1 MRCSRTYV
9 VAVTAALLAG
19 GVSPVAAEAKQA
31 GDAKAVAA
39 RMLVTPGS
47 EALVTRLPARVVVR
61 VPSQTTR
68 LRVRLGRRDVTARF
82 RPGGGSRRVARL
94 RRSDGLRYGHNHLT
108 VLAERR
114 GRPAAEDAHS
124 FVLARR
130 DAKLARLRVR
140 PGPVTSLNVR
150 VPRAPRLAPKHFGQ
164 AGEVDRRLGA
174 IRRSR
179 TVRLWL
185 NGRQVT
191 RAVDRSR
198 PTRWTASLS
207 ATQGLRHGVNRLRLL
222 VTESDR
228 GRYTVLR
235 RRFVVRRD
243 RHLPAAGW
251 GVATRVG
258 APVRLD
264 GRRSRTAR
272 GERPDH
278 SWRILVRPRGSR
290 AKLRHADTAR
300 PRLTPDRRGRY
311 VIGLTVKARDKRA
324 TASQAAASVAD
335 RVPVTAGPSAPLVP
349 FKGFVKG
356 GGRPGDPPPGI
367 QVGGTFYP
375 HPNEGGFQWL
385 TLDRATLTPIDPV
398 TRQPSMTAGNN
409 WLDAR
414 QSTAGHALTDLTNA
428 LTKGGKD
435 ELVILAF
442 PMGNQLARPVDED
455 KAKAFNDAL
464 KLMGAGPVDAASL
477 KSGNQQL
484 VIMGVP
490 YGGDGSGWYSQI
502 FGTANQK
509 DVFSGWLMPEA
520 AVSASEPAP
529 YRFQP
534 ERVPFDTSSSPTPTT
549 ATTNTMTVRDRRI
562 DAALPTEPVGS
573 SRPSGGFQVVKI
585 DPISFT
591 AVDSAFFTTNYTG
604 DESQNGLHAV
614 SPLAAMAA
622 YLSDNPAR
630 YHVAVQS
637 VGHIGA
643 TSVPH
648 TPYENDRGTDAWNK
662 VSAALAVYGA
672 NPHKF
677 NTADGAYAFLGGP
690 SLEKGEVVESSSAVA
705 VDPTARKQTGT
716 LSGRASVDADAVFAP
731 AVADPTDSFKFEMY
745 DIAFSEPTPWPNKL
759 GGMDRITPPGN
770 DAEAAAY
777 RAALAFI
784 SKSPTMQ
791 EFNGWG
797 PDLRVAYVG
806 NLSLN
811 YSAAMNQLTN
821 LKYPGDDRTC
831 TQGAGRDVAPN
842 PGFSRNQFCH
852 LYDELQQEFGWLSKT
867 QALFDNWQKAL
878 YRANGAELVDLQG
891 VGKTIEN
898 AVAPTR
904 LAEILTD
911 VGEFILLVAED
922 AALFAPGGEL
932 GPLGVI
938 EAVAAIYQITMA
950 LTTDADTSVPMGD
963 RIKTKVDDMSLQVAN
978 RLSSAAKALD
988 SLEQVIVSDYGR
1000 LQALGNLAGTPRWS
1014 VNPNVMADQLRNSA
1028 KAYFY
1033 SELMPL
1039 PWGVHALKGTQFH
1052 NSDDPQ
1058 TCRVPGYRYTF
1069 YNAPDTA
1076 KLKWR
1081 GDFDVDG
1088 VRGGF
1093 FPTQFVLGR
1102 HSLTITAYAYPDPK
1116 LTDAMFLPRT
1126 TQNGLGMQLSDY
1138 IWTQFTRPPTDIAYC
1153 H

>member
-1 MRCSRTYV
+1 MRRSRTYV

-19 GVSPVAAEAKQA
+19 GASPAAAEAKQA
-31 GDAKAVAA
+31 ADATAVAA
-39 RMLVTPGS
+39 RMLVTPRS
-47 EALVTRLPARVVVR
+47 EALVTHLPARVVVR
-61 VPSQTTR
+61 VPPQTTR

-82 RPGGGSRRVARL
+82 RPSGGSRRVARL
-94 RRSDGLRYGHNHLT
+94 RRSDGLRYGHNHLV

-150 VPRAPRLAPKHFGQ
+150 VPRAPRLASKHFGQ

-198 PTRWTASLS
+198 LTRWTASLS
-207 ATQGLRHGVNRLRLL
+207 ATQGLRHGVNRLRML
-222 VTESDR
+222 VTEPDR
-228 GRYTVLR
+228 GRYAVLR

-264 GRRSRTAR
+264 GRRSRAAR
-272 GERPDH
+272 GVRLDH

-290 AKLRHADTAR
+290 AKLRGASSAR
-300 PRLTPDRRGRY
+300 PRLRPDRPGRY
-311 VIGLTVKARDKRA
+311 VVGLTVRARDKRA
-324 TASQAAASVAD
+324 MASQAAAIGAD
-335 RVPVTAGPSAPLVP
+335 SVPVTAAPSAPLVP
-349 FKGFVKG
+349 FKGFVKRG
-356 GGRPGDPPPGI
+356 GYPGDPRPGI
-367 QVGGTFYP
+367 QVGDTFYP

-442 PMGNQLARPVDED
+442 PMGNQLARPVDAA

-502 FGTANQK
+502 FGTANEQ

-520 AVSASEPAP
+520 AVSKSQPAP

-534 ERVPFDTSSSPTPTT
+534 ERVPFDTSSSATPTT
-549 ATTNTMTVRDRRI
+549 ATTNTVTVRDQRL
-562 DAALPTEPVGS
+562 DAALSDRVIGPLH
-573 SRPSGGFQVVKI
+573 PSGGFQVVKI
-585 DPISFT
+585 DPTNFT
-591 AVDSAFFTTNYTG
+591 AVDSAVFTTNYTG
-604 DESQNGLHAV
+604 DESQNGMGGLSA
-614 SPLAAMAA
+614 LAAMAA

-630 YHVAVQS
+630 HHVAVQS
-637 VGHIGA
+637 IGQIKP

-648 TPYENDRGTDAWNK
+648 SVYEQDRGTQAWNK
-662 VSAALAVYGA
+662 VSAVLATYGA
-672 NPHKF
+672 NPHRF

-731 AVADPTDSFKFEMY
+731 AVADPTDSLKFEMY

-770 DAEAAAY
+770 DAEAAGY

-784 SKSPTMQ
+784 STSPTMQ

-797 PDLRVAYVG
+797 PDLRTAYVG
-806 NLSLN
+806 NLKLS
-811 YSAAMNQLTN
+811 YSTAMNQLSN
-821 LKYPGDDRTC
+821 LTYPGDDRTC
-831 TQGAGRDVAPN
+831 TQGAGPDVAPN
-842 PGFSRNQFCH
+842 PGFSRNQFCN
-852 LYDELQQEFGWLSKT
+852 LYDELLQEFGWLSKT
-867 QALFDNWQKAL
+867 QTLFDNWQQAL
-878 YRANGAELVDLQG
+878 YRVGGAEHVDLQAI
-891 VGKTIEN
+891 GKRIETD
-898 AVAPTR
+898 VKPTK

-911 VGEFILLVAED
+911 VGEFLLLAMED
-922 AALFAPGGEL
+922 VALFAPEL

-938 EAVAAIYQITMA
+938 EAVAAVYQITMA
-950 LTTDADTSVPMGD
+950 LSTDADTSIPMGD
-963 RIKTKVDDMSLQVAN
+963 RIKTKVDDMSLEVAN
-978 RLSSAAKALD
+978 RLSAAAKALD

-1000 LQALGNLAGTPRWS
+1000 LQALGSLAGTPRWT
-1014 VNPNVMADQLRNSA
+1014 VDPNVMAGQLRDSA

-1033 SELMPL
+1033 SELMPI

-1058 TCRVPGYRYTF
+1058 TCRVTGYRYTF
-1069 YNAPDTA
+1069 YNAPETA
-1076 KLKWR
+1076 KLKWW
-1081 GDFDVDG
+1081 GDFNVNG

-1116 LTDAMFLPRT
+1116 LTNAMFLPR

-1138 IWTQFTRPPTDIAYC
+1138 VWTQFKRPPTDISYC
-1153 H
+1153 NS